1 MLVPA
6 LLVVLA
12 QVAPA
17 LPRVLPFPPGH
28 AETINVVSWTAN
40 DLPKIYERSE
50 QLPLSDEELVKLS
63 KAGFDSAELVK
74 MIQERR
80 CACDA
85 SADGLIR
92 LKSAGVPKEVISA
105 VSLHGLRPN
114 RALALQLT
122 LDFTGEG
129 REARNAFLY
138 FFVDDGEL
146 TRVFSANLNDFLSR
160 HNPHEVQADRSDLLI
175 TKKVRRIQLAGEVPL
190 KSYGKHT
197 VLVVTSANPALTH
210 PSQLNENEK
219 RLAQTYSFDY
229 PRASLQSL
237 CRLTAGYKRDA
248 LLAHLWR
255 YMGSRFECE
264 WN

>member
-1 MLVPA
+1 MFVSV
-6 LLVVLA
+6 LLVVLS
-12 QVAPA
+12 QVAPP
-17 LPRVLPFPPGH
+17 LPITTPFPTGRS
-28 AETINVVSWTAN
+28 ETINLVNWNSN
-40 DLPKIYERSE
+40 DLPKVFQRSE
-50 QLPLSDEELVKLS
+50 QLPLTDDELVKLS
-63 KAGFDSAELVK
+63 KAGFESADLVK
-74 MIQERR
+74 MITERR

-92 LKSAGVPKEVISA
+92 LKTAGVPKDVVSA
-105 VSLHGLRPN
+105 VSLHGLKPN
-114 RALALQLT
+114 RSLRLQVT

-146 TRVFSANLNDFLSR
+146 TRVLSANLNDFLSR
-160 HNPHEVQADRSDLLI
+160 SNRNEVMTDRSDLLI

-190 KSYGKHT
+190 KTYGKHT
-197 VLVVTSANPALTH
+197 VLVVASANPTLTH
-210 PSQLNENEK
+210 PSQLNELEK
-219 RLAQTYSFDY
+219 RTAQSYTLDY

-237 CRLTAGYKRDA
+237 CRLNAGYKRDA
-248 LLAHLWR
+248 MLAYLWR